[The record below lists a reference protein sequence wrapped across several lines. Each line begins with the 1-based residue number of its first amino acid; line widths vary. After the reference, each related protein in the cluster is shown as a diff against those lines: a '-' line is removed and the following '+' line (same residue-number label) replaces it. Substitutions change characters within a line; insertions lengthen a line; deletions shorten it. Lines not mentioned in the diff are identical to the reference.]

1 MTINIEHNATAPA
14 PLEALDEIAATLAA
28 QARADGVNL
37 TGDGGLLT
45 GLIGRVLEGALDVE
59 MTNHVGYQPHAVA
72 GRGSGNSRN
81 GTYPKT
87 VRTKIGDVE
96 SWCLAIATARSS
108 RSRSQSANAGSRDS
122 GLGTRDSM
130 TWWCRCIPKD

>member
-1 MTINIEHNATAPA
+1 MTINIGHNETAPA
-14 PLEALDEIAATLAA
+14 PLEGLDEIAATLVA

-59 MTNHVGYQPHAVA
+59 MTDHVGYQPHAVA

-87 VRTKIGDVE
+87 VRTE
-96 SWCLAIATARSS
+96 MTIA
-108 RSRSQSANAGSRDS
+108 
-122 GLGTRDSM
+122 
-130 TWWCRCIPKD
+130 